1 MPFEK
6 GHKLA
11 KGRPK
16 KEVCIPDILREIGKE
31 QITPE
36 DKRTK
41 LQFWLETVYSLA
53 CDGEQW
59 ASNFIADRTEG
70 KAVQQI
76 QQTIESRTPPRVGFD
91 VVDDRPLESED
102 N

>member
-6 GHKLA
+6 GNKLGL
-11 KGRPK
+11 GRPK

-31 QITPE
+31 PISPE

-41 LQFWLETVYSLA
+41 LQAWLQTVYTLA
-53 CDGEQW
+53 IEGESW

-76 QQTIESRTPPRVGFD
+76 ISESENTIRVEHEI
-91 VVDDRPLESED
+91 VDDVSPPDQVE
-102 N
+102 

>member
-1 MPFEK
+1 MPFKK
-6 GHKLA
+6 GHA
-11 KGRPK
+11 GGPGRPK

-31 QITPE
+31 PISPE

-76 QQTIESRTPPRVGFD
+76 VSENENTIKVEHEI
-91 VVDDRPLESED
+91 VDSGDSSDQVE
-102 N
+102 

>member
-1 MPFEK
+1 MPKFEK
-6 GHKLA
+6 GNA
-11 KGRPK
+11 GGPGRPK

-76 QQTIESRTPPRVGFD
+76 ISENENTIKVEHEIIDSGDSADQV
-91 VVDDRPLESED
+91 E
-102 N
+102 

>member
-6 GHKLA
+6 GNKLG

-16 KEVCIPDILREIGKE
+16 KEVCIPEILREIGRQE
-31 QITPE
+31 MNPE

-41 LQFWLETVYSLA
+41 LQAWLSTVYEEALN
-53 CDGEQW
+53 GEQW

-76 QQTIESRTPPRVGFD
+76 ISENENRVVFEHEI
-91 VVDDRPLESED
+91 VDGDKTTDSME
-102 N
+102 